1 MSTVFETVIAGVT
14 VFVTGQII
22 IKFMVE
28 PILEFKSLL
37 GKITQIFLSNQGQII
52 SANADQEI
60 EDLIFTLASELLQR
74 RQAILLYK
82 YLSCIYGLPSYT
94 NVLNAAK
101 ELNLIGN
108 LVSTKK
114 SEKGGEQVKIYNA
127 MTKIEQYL
135 KINISYNK

>member
-28 PILEFKSLL
+28 PILELKSLL
-37 GKITQIFLSNQGQII
+37 GKITQIFLRNQGQII
-52 SANADQEI
+52 SANANQEI

-74 RQAILLYK
+74 RQAILWYK
-82 YLSCIYGLPSYT
+82 YLSCIYGLPTYK

-108 LVSTKK
+108 LVSTQKAD
-114 SEKGGEQVKIYNA
+114 EQVKIYNA
-127 MTKIEQYL
+127 MAKIEQYL